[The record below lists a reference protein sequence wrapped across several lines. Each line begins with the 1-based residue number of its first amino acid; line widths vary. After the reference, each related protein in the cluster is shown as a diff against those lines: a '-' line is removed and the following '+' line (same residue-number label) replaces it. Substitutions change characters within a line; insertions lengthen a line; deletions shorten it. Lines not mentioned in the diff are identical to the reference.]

1 MAWQKG
7 QSGNPAGSK
16 PDKPFLEA
24 LNRAIK
30 QEDGKR
36 LRSAAE
42 KVLDAAANGE
52 PWAINFLADR
62 TDGKPNQTVAAQV
75 DHSLTVEIRRFGK
88 DKPAE

>member
-1 MAWQKG
+1 MAFVKG
-7 QSGNPAGSK
+7 QSGNPEGRQ
-16 PDKPFLEA
+16 PNKPFLDA

-30 QEDGKR
+30 QEDSKR
-36 LRSAAE
+36 VRQAAE

-52 PWAINFLADR
+52 PWAITFLADR